1 MKRVKTLR
9 RIAMITKAYLEQIVA
24 SWPDNEGH
32 SSNPEVYDAWIE
44 RERRYNARVIQNA
57 LGVDRILSLSAKQK
71 TLLENSYAE
80 LLTRKDITEI
90 SDNEIIGR
98 FELITEYMSSRATEF
113 AVDAYKQRRKLN

>member
-113 AVDAYKQRRKLN
+113 AVDAHKQRQKLN

>member
-1 MKRVKTLR
+1 
-9 RIAMITKAYLEQIVA
+9 MITKAYLEQIVA

-32 SSNPEVYDAWIE
+32 SSNPEVYDTWIE

-113 AVDAYKQRRKLN
+113 AMDAYKQRQKLN

>member
-1 MKRVKTLR
+1 
-9 RIAMITKAYLEQIVA
+9 MITRKYLEQLVA
-24 SWPDNEGH
+24 SWPDSEGY
-32 SSNPEVYDAWIE
+32 SSNPEVYHEWIE

-57 LGVDRILSLSAKQK
+57 LGVDRILSLSEKQK

-98 FELITEYMSSRATEF
+98 FELITEYMSSSKVEL
-113 AVDAYKQRRKLN
+113 AVDAYKQRQKLN